1 MEEYLFQ
8 ILLRQSSTE
17 YALFMQVD
25 PGLHAHAPLDHP
37 EQLRNPDL
45 PFPVSFIYGTR
56 DWMDSRGALE
66 IVKANKFFASGESQL
81 HVLPDAGHQLFM
93 NNPEG
98 FIKLVVDDL
107 TGALKHTVQ
116 ARPFPIMYVDA
127 NGHPIRHYEQVEA
140 V

>member
-25 PGLHAHAPLDHP
+25 PGLHAHVPLDHE
-37 EQLRNPDL
+37 EQLRNSEL
-45 PFPVSFIYGTR
+45 PFPISVVYGEI

-66 IVKANKFFASGESQL
+66 IVKANKFFGSGESQL
-81 HVLPDAGHQLFM
+81 HVLPEAGHQLFM

-98 FIKLVVDDL
+98 FIKLVIGDL
-107 TGALKHTVQ
+107 TGTLKHTL
-116 ARPFPIMYVDA
+116 
-127 NGHPIRHYEQVEA
+127 
-140 V
+140 